1 MAYFTKKM
9 NWFQFTIHLKEWVNS
24 QLIFQ
29 LNFFHLKYILRKILN
44 QIHPNGFSLCNWAKS
59 IFQELWKGNISII
72 AIRYV
77 FWRTKTD
84 IHSSVDFRLR
94 CNFLAL
100 GIQEPRKS
108 RRNTI
113 PERDT
118 FRFAGRYP
126 QSRILTLRQTGYHQ
140 IIHEGTT
147 TLRWFCECLSDPQ
160 GKKIAPWVLTT
171 YVLPWLA
178 TYLSNFKI
186 GENDKHLW
194 EQRDRYTDICIFCG
208 LWPSCPLKIFT

>member
-108 RRNTI
+108 RRNTGTWLVPFCWQVHPKSDTYATSNRLSSNHTWGYNNASMI
-113 PERDT
+113 LWVSERSP
-118 FRFAGRYP
+118 R
-126 QSRILTLRQTGYHQ
+126 QKNSTL
-140 IIHEGTT
+140 
-147 TLRWFCECLSDPQ
+147 S
-160 GKKIAPWVLTT
+160 T
-171 YVLPWLA
+171 YYLCTSLA
-178 TYLSNFKI
+178 SNISEQFQ
-186 GENDKHLW
+186 DWW
-194 EQRDRYTDICIFCG
+194 E
-208 LWPSCPLKIFT
+208 W